1 MALMDMDMT
10 VITDDMKHNAA
21 LVGDILLTGVQ
32 GQSREDYRFALNCTY
47 LAQRQADNTYNSA
60 IRPGRWI
67 DYYAD
72 VLWSHG
78 WNRDHPPIEHV
89 QTQFYGSVRQ
99 VWSKLASPILSRDQ
113 VEGVNLGL
121 AALEKD
127 VELLK
132 KVKGVSGKAFDFKIM
147 PISYNANGDMELV
160 VSNIRFIKSS
170 MNTEYLFWDI
180 SQVMNQLDVLAR
192 KVVISRREMD
202 AVRQS
207 VEDATRALALKF
219 SEYEL

>member
-1 MALMDMDMT
+1 MALRNMDMT
-10 VITDDMKHNAA
+10 VRADDMKHNAT
-21 LVGDILLTGVQ
+21 LVGDILLTGIK
-32 GQSREDYRFALNCTY
+32 GQSREDYQFALNCTY
-47 LAQRQADNTYNSA
+47 LAQRQADITYNSS
-60 IRPGRWI
+60 IQPGRWT

-89 QTQFYGSVRQ
+89 QTRFDGSVRQ
-99 VWSKLASPILSRDQ
+99 VWSKLASPLLSRAQ
-113 VEGVNLGL
+113 VEGVALGL

-132 KVKGVSGKAFDFKIM
+132 KVKGVSGKSFDFKIM

-170 MNTEYLFWDI
+170 MNTGYFFWEV

-192 KVVISRREMD
+192 KVVITRRVMD
-202 AVRQS
+202 ARRSS
-207 VEDATRALALKF
+207 VEKALEGITF
-219 SEYEL
+219 NFEDYEL

>member
-132 KVKGVSGKAFDFKIM
+132 KVKGVSGKAFDFKII

-192 KVVISRREMD
+192 KVVISRRVMD
-202 AVRQS
+202 ARRSS
-207 VEDATRALALKF
+207 VEEALAGIKF
-219 SEYEL
+219 NFEDYEL